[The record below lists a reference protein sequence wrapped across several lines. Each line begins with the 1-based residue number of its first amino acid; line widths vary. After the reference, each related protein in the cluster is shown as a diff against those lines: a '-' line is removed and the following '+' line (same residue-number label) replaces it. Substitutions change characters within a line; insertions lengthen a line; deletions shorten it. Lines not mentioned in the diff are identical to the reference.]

1 MRMKRWGS
9 NSHGDRIYITAHRL
23 SYTQFKDLSIAYQV
37 NFDACL
43 VSAEL
48 DLISSMFQV
57 LSDPNL
63 RHIYNL
69 NGQRAGGGVE
79 PAGGF
84 QDPDVVLGMMFGGER
99 FRDLVGEIS
108 IGKQVCVS
116 SIQGPFQSDRPCRLI
131 SLSGKDMKDAM
142 EAEQQEAEEEAAAG
156 PRAVDAKGKPIF
168 TPEEIQKKQQ
178 RQKAL
183 ADKKTEARKVR
194 VEKLSENLINKVSIF
209 AEGAKSENDKAV
221 MTSFKEI
228 CRLEA
233 AELLQAI
240 GRTYISK
247 SEYVLST
254 IAMATKS
261 LC

>member
-1 MRMKRWGS
+1 
-9 NSHGDRIYITAHRL
+9 
-23 SYTQFKDLSIAYQV
+23 
-37 NFDACL
+37 
-43 VSAEL
+43 
-48 DLISSMFQV
+48 
-57 LSDPNL
+57 
-63 RHIYNL
+63 
-69 NGQRAGGGVE
+69 
-79 PAGGF
+79 
-84 QDPDVVLGMMFGGER
+84 
-99 FRDLVGEIS
+99 
-108 IGKQVCVS
+108 
-116 SIQGPFQSDRPCRLI
+116 
-131 SLSGKDMKDAM
+131 MKDAM

-183 ADKKTEARKVR
+183 ADKKTEARKIR

-233 AELLQAI
+233 AELVKESYGWELLQAI

-254 IAMATKS
+254 IAMTTKS